1 MIAATAPV
9 LERIGLAA
17 FEAVPAP
24 SASQQ
29 QTSDAFGFKWAR
41 RDTYDSPAVRDA
53 ARAWLVSR
61 YCGGDVSVL
70 DGWLAGGRKVI
81 LDAGCGAGFSGLLLF
96 GERLREH
103 AYVGVDISSA
113 TDVARQRFADAGVP
127 GDFVRHDLATVPLRP
142 ASVDIVFSEGVLHH
156 TDDPRASLVHLAKAL
171 TPGGLALFYVYAKKS
186 AIREFTDD
194 HIRERLAPM
203 DDAAAWAAL
212 EPLSKLGIALGELGG
227 EITVPEDIAVLGIP
241 KGTYDLQRFFYWHVC
256 KAYYRPE
263 FTLDEMNHVNFD
275 WFRPKNCFRQT
286 PDEVR
291 EWCAAAGL
299 VVETLRTEEAGITV
313 VARKPC

>member
-1 MIAATAPV
+1 MSTTTDTI
-9 LERIGLAA
+9 LERLGLAA
-17 FEAVPAP
+17 FESQPDA
-24 SASQQ
+24 SAAQR

-41 RDTYDSPAVRDA
+41 RETYESPAMRDA

-61 YCGGDVSVL
+61 YCGGDTRVL
-70 DGWLAGGRKVI
+70 DGWLSGGRKVI

-113 TDVARQRFADAGVP
+113 TDVARQRFAEAGVP
-127 GDFVRHDLATVPLRP
+127 GDFVRHDLATVPLTS

-156 TDDPRASLVHLAKAL
+156 TDDPRASLMHLAKAL
-171 TPGGLALFYVYAKKS
+171 VTGGLALFYVYAKKS

-194 HIRERLAPM
+194 HIRAQLAPM
-203 DDAAAWAAL
+203 DDEHAWAAL
-212 EPLSKLGIALGELGG
+212 EPLSKLGVALGALNA
-227 EITVPEDIAVLGIP
+227 EIAVPEDIAVLGIP

-263 FTLDEMNHVNFD
+263 FTLDEMNHINFD

-286 PDEVR
+286 PEEVR
-291 EWCAAAGL
+291 GWCAAAGL
-299 VVETLRTEEAGITV
+299 AVETMRVEEAGITV
-313 VARKPC
+313 VARKA